1 MVDKES
7 RASLAS
13 VSIPIVSVPGHPV
26 WPQLSKQEELNIKA
40 RIKQLL
46 EKINGVL
53 VAHYYTDGK
62 LQDLAEET
70 GGCVAD
76 SLEMARF
83 GTEHPASTLV
93 VAGVKF
99 MGETS
104 KILNNEKRVLMPDLG
119 ATCSLDEGCPADQ
132 FSRFCDQYPDHTVVV
147 YANTSAEVKARS
159 DWVVT
164 SGIALPIIRHLSQQ
178 GKKIIWAPDK
188 HLGDYVQRQTG
199 AEMIFWPGSCVVHEE
214 FRSAALSRLR
224 KLHPEAAVLVHPESP
239 QSVIEQADVVGS
251 TTALIQAVA
260 GRPEQSFIVATD
272 KGIFNKMKKLAPE
285 KILMEA
291 PTEGEGATCQ
301 SCARCPWMGMNS
313 LQNLLETL
321 EQGKNEIHVSR
332 DLAERAK
339 IPIQRMLDFAKRW
352 QNS

>member
-1 MVDKES
+1 MTVENT
-7 RASLAS
+7 RASLAPI
-13 VSIPIVSVPGHPV
+13 SIPVVTVPGHPE
-26 WPQLSKQEELNIKA
+26 WPPLTEQEEKRLKQKIKN
-40 RIKQLL
+40 LL
-46 EKINGVL
+46 TKLNGVL
-53 VAHYYTDGK
+53 VAHYYTDSK

-83 GTEHPASTLV
+83 GSEHPAQTLV
-93 VAGVKF
+93 VAGVRF

-119 ATCSLDEGCPADQ
+119 ATCSLDEGCPADE
-132 FSRFCDQYPDHTVVV
+132 FSAFCDRYPDHTVVV

-164 SGIALPIIRHLSQQ
+164 SGIALPIIRHLSAR
-178 GKKIIWAPDK
+178 GEKIIWAPDK
-188 HLGDYVQRQTG
+188 HLGSYVQRETG

-214 FRSAALSRLR
+214 FRSVALERLR

-239 QSVIEQADVVGS
+239 QSVIAQADVVGS
-251 TTALIQAVA
+251 TTALINAVA
-260 GRPEQSFIVATD
+260 SRDERSFIVATD

-285 KILMEA
+285 KLLMEA

-313 LQNLLETL
+313 LHNLLQTL
-321 EQGKNEIHVSR
+321 QEGTNEIHVSR

-339 IPIQRMLDFAKRW
+339 IPIQRMLDFASKLR
-352 QNS
+352 NG

>member
-83 GTEHPASTLV
+83 GTENPASTLV

-104 KILNNEKRVLMPDLG
+104 KILNNEKRVMMPDLG

-239 QSVIEQADVVGS
+239 QSVIDQADVVGS